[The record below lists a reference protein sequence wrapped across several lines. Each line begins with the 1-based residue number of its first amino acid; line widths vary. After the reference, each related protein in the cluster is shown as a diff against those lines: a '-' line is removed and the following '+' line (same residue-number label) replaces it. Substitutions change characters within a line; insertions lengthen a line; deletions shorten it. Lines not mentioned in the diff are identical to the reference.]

1 MKSELTP
8 LMSSMSGLMY
18 EKMLLECQN
27 KPLYQRSAL
36 TIIPDPDRHR
46 VPYQEIQVLLNNYHS
61 QDREAHVRVESIAH
75 PDTHMIAITTPKLLR
90 RKG

>member
-46 VPYQEIQVLLNNYHS
+46 VPYQES
-61 QDREAHVRVESIAH
+61 
-75 PDTHMIAITTPKLLR
+75 KLR
-90 RKG
+90 TA